1 MVVKCHKS
9 KVSQKENF
17 QGKAFENAKFA
28 NIYASIAVQRLVEKE
43 CPLVEAQDR
52 HDPKD

>member
-28 NIYASIAVQRLVEKE
+28 NIYASIGGAAFGGEGMSTCRSSG
-43 CPLVEAQDR
+43 PA
-52 HDPKD
+52 